1 MRLLTTLLVVTA
13 ASPALGSI
21 WGSDPQPTPW
31 TQEQLEKSQKYF
43 SNVKE
48 DSFNGWNESRLRQF
62 LLDNGII
69 EPKGT
74 KVLCPFPKPDARR
87 LSHGLDS
94 RNNSF
99 KWRKSNTGH
108 ILPLFLLF
116 HKPLRLLCMG
126 TNMSKRLRAQHLPT
140 LPLRRKPRGV

>member
-1 MRLLTTLLVVTA
+1 MRLFTTLLVVTA

-43 SNVKE
+43 GNVKE
-48 DSFNGWNESRLRQF
+48 DSFNAWNESRLRQF

-74 KVLCPFPKPDARR
+74 KVL
-87 LSHGLDS
+87 
-94 RNNSF
+94 
-99 KWRKSNTGH
+99 
-108 ILPLFLLF
+108 
-116 HKPLRLLCMG
+116 
-126 TNMSKRLRAQHLPT
+126 
-140 LPLRRKPRGV
+140 

>member
-1 MRLLTTLLVVTA
+1 MIRDKINLTLLNPMRLFTTLLVVTA

-43 SNVKE
+43 TNLKD

-74 KVLCPFPKPDARR
+74 KVRCAFPKPMDRQET
-87 LSHGLDS
+87 
-94 RNNSF
+94 SF
-99 KWRKSNTGH
+99 S
-108 ILPLFLLF
+108 
-116 HKPLRLLCMG
+116 C
-126 TNMSKRLRAQHLPT
+126 
-140 LPLRRKPRGV
+140 PRF